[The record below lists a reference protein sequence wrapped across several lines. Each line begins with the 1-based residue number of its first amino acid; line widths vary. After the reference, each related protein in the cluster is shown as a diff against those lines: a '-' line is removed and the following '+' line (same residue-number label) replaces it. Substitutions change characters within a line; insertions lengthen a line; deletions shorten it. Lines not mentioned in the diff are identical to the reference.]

1 MGAEESV
8 RDYLHLI
15 MHCIF
20 RHPFDKHRDC
30 REAWELTCDIVVE
43 NAVIELCGGRFASE
57 LDDARR
63 EAVSEIR
70 MLAGKIVP
78 GAVYALLRNVVK
90 TPDGQSYRGLGKSV
104 LADWRAEAVSE
115 IRMLAGKIVPGAV
128 YALLRNVVKTPDGQS
143 YRGLGKSV
151 LADWRALFERDDHG
165 AWPAFA
171 KGGDAGEQSDPAKDD
186 DADEAAAEDAIR
198 TDSPDDEA
206 AAEDAIRTDSPDDQ
220 TQEQPAGGE
229 DVEAAE
235 DEQPADEGARE
246 SAEDADDADA
256 ESRPDERP
264 QDAEDQKRRER
275 EWEDVSKQIEMNLET
290 FSREWGDEAG
300 SLVANLAFANRKIHG
315 YTDFLK
321 RFMTASEE
329 MRLNMDEFDCIYY
342 TYGMDLYGN
351 MPLIEPLE
359 YKETERVR
367 EFAVVI
373 DTSESVSGDLVRR
386 FLRHTFMDLYG
397 NMPLIEPLEY
407 KETERVR
414 EFAVVIDTSE
424 SVSGDLVRR
433 FLRHTF
439 SILKSSEAFA
449 RDVNIHLIQCDAKV
463 QADTK
468 IRNLRDV
475 DKMMEG
481 FVVRGFGGTDFRP
494 AFDYVE
500 QLRRRGEF
508 KNLKGL
514 IYFTDGFGRFPEK
527 TPDFDARH
535 TFSILKSSEAFT
547 RDVNIHLI
555 QCDAKVQADTKIRN
569 LRDVDKMME
578 GFVVRGF
585 GGTDFRPAFDYV
597 EQLRRRG
604 EFKNLKGL
612 IYFTDG
618 FGRFP
623 EITPDFDA
631 AFVFMDDGDQIPA
644 VPPWAMKAVIDEEQL
659 DSFG

>member
-1 MGAEESV
+1 
-8 RDYLHLI
+8 
-15 MHCIF
+15 
-20 RHPFDKHRDC
+20 
-30 REAWELTCDIVVE
+30 
-43 NAVIELCGGRFASE
+43 
-57 LDDARR
+57 
-63 EAVSEIR
+63 
-70 MLAGKIVP
+70 
-78 GAVYALLRNVVK
+78 
-90 TPDGQSYRGLGKSV
+90 
-104 LADWRAEAVSE
+104 
-115 IRMLAGKIVPGAV
+115 
-128 YALLRNVVKTPDGQS
+128 
-143 YRGLGKSV
+143 
-151 LADWRALFERDDHG
+151 
-165 AWPAFA
+165 
-171 KGGDAGEQSDPAKDD
+171 
-186 DADEAAAEDAIR
+186 
-198 TDSPDDEA
+198 
-206 AAEDAIRTDSPDDQ
+206 
-220 TQEQPAGGE
+220 
-229 DVEAAE
+229 
-235 DEQPADEGARE
+235 
-246 SAEDADDADA
+246 
-256 ESRPDERP
+256 
-264 QDAEDQKRRER
+264 
-275 EWEDVSKQIEMNLET
+275 MNLET

-386 FLRHTFMDLYG
+386 FLRHTF
-397 NMPLIEPLEY
+397 
-407 KETERVR
+407 
-414 EFAVVIDTSE
+414 
-424 SVSGDLVRR
+424 
-433 FLRHTF
+433 
-439 SILKSSEAFA
+439 
-449 RDVNIHLIQCDAKV
+449 
-463 QADTK
+463 
-468 IRNLRDV
+468 
-475 DKMMEG
+475 
-481 FVVRGFGGTDFRP
+481 
-494 AFDYVE
+494 
-500 QLRRRGEF
+500 
-508 KNLKGL
+508 
-514 IYFTDGFGRFPEK
+514 
-527 TPDFDARH
+527 
-535 TFSILKSSEAFT
+535 SILKSSEAFT

-623 EITPDFDA
+623 EKTPDFDA
-631 AFVFMDDGDQIPA
+631 TFVFMDDGDQIPA